1 MKYNYLCISIIIM
14 LLFSSCVSKEKMV
27 YLQGNQDFN
36 NKSTNYDPLIQRDD
50 RLSIIVSALEP
61 ETAKPFNL
69 SQNNTTGTSNNS
81 SNNNQNTYLVDV
93 NGKIDFPVIG
103 TLAVEGFSINDLKI
117 MLKEKLS
124 VYIKNPVINITI
136 QNFKVTVLG
145 DVNAPGIKTF
155 NNHRVTLL
163 EAIGASGDLSIFG
176 KRNNILIV
184 RDYQGIKSFNRVDI
198 TKADFVNSPF
208 YYLDQNDVVYVE
220 QRKAKMDSS
229 ALPNL
234 PLIFSVLSFVTT
246 IVFLVTK

>member
-1 MKYNYLCISIIIM
+1 M